1 MKATIYFSEIN
12 QLLSRKGIKATL
24 SSGYETNSFRVQ
36 YTFRILLF
44 IKKDVSATIRLKSY
58 SDTVI
63 NLGFSLYGLGSLENK
78 AKKVIRNKLPG
89 FITMVK
95 DNELKVDIGNIK
107 ALKKAGIQVRLN
119 NIEINDLGLIIN
131 SKI

>member
-12 QLLSRKGIKATL
+12 QFLSRKGIKATL

-36 YTFRILLF
+36 YTLKILF
-44 IKKDVSATIRLKSY
+44 IKKDVSATIRLKGY

-78 AKKVIRNKLPG
+78 AKNVIRNKLPN
-89 FITMVK
+89 FITMIG
-95 DNELKVDIGNIK
+95 DNELKVDLANIP
-107 ALKKAGIQVRLN
+107 ALKRAGIRLSLN
-119 NIEINDLGLIIN
+119 NFAIHDSGFAIDVGI
-131 SKI
+131 

>member
-1 MKATIYFSEIN
+1 MKANINFFEIN
-12 QLLSRKGIKATL
+12 QLLSRNGINATL

-36 YTFRILLF
+36 YTLKILF
-44 IKKDVSATIRLKSY
+44 IKKDVSATIRLKGY

-78 AKKVIRNKLPG
+78 AKNVIKNKLPD
-89 FITMVK
+89 FITMVS

-107 ALKKAGIQVRLN
+107 VLKKAGIRIRIN
-119 NIEINDLGLIIN
+119 NISIDSSSFMVDVAI
-131 SKI
+131 

>member
-12 QLLSRKGIKATL
+12 QLLSRKGIKTTL

-36 YTFRILLF
+36 YTFKILF

-78 AKKVIRNKLPG
+78 AKRVIKNKLPG

>member
-36 YTFRILLF
+36 YTLKVLF
-44 IKKDVSATIRLKSY
+44 IRKDVSATIRLKGY

-63 NLGFSLYGLGSLENK
+63 NLGFSLYGLGALENK
-78 AKKVIRNKLPG
+78 AKKVIKNKLPS
-89 FITMVK
+89 FISLVS
-95 DNELKVDIGNIK
+95 DNELKVDLGNIQ
-107 ALKKAGIQVRLN
+107 ALKKAGIRINLN
-119 NIEINDLGLIIN
+119 NIVINDLGFIID